1 MSLSDVTA
9 RLKDLEAHY
18 RAYTQGDR
26 DQPPKPKGFGK
37 LFRRWFTYNAQEIE
51 PVHREFLEGAEAL
64 TKELAEAVAA
74 LPEGEKASG
83 IEAADRALTLMLGE
97 KPQDLPND
105 RRLYLVA
112 AEALA
117 APLLP
122 LLDREKLARQRD
134 RMLTLTPRRLM
145 FPRQLELLAE
155 MERLLGEK

>member
-1 MSLSDVTA
+1 MSLADVNA
-9 RLKDLEAHY
+9 RLEALEAHY
-18 RAYTQGDR
+18 EAYALGER

-37 LFRRWFTYNAQEIE
+37 LFRRWFTYNDQETE

-64 TKELAEAVAA
+64 TKELAEAAAA
-74 LPEGEKASG
+74 LPDDDRAAGS
-83 IEAADRALTLMLGE
+83 EAADRALTLMLGE
-97 KPQDLPND
+97 KPGDLPNE

-122 LLDREKLARQRD
+122 LLDREKLIRQRD
-134 RMLTLTPRRLM
+134 RMLSLSPRRFL
-145 FPRQLELLAE
+145 FPKQRELLAE

>member
-1 MSLSDVTA
+1 MSLAGVSA
-9 RLKDLEAHY
+9 RLEALEEHY
-18 RAYTQGDR
+18 RAYIR
-26 DQPPKPKGFGK
+26 AYREQPPKPKGFGK

-51 PVHREFLEGAEAL
+51 PVHQAFMEGAETLAR
-64 TKELAEAVAA
+64 ELAEAVAA
-74 LPEGEKASG
+74 LPDGEKASG

>member
-1 MSLSDVTA
+1 MSLADVNA
-9 RLKDLEAHY
+9 RLEALEAHY
-18 RAYTQGDR
+18 EAYARGER

-51 PVHREFLEGAEAL
+51 PVHREFLEGAESL
-64 TKELAEAVAA
+64 TRELAEAISA
-74 LPEGEKASG
+74 LPDEEKAAG
-83 IEAADRALTLMLGE
+83 EEAADRALTLMLGE
-97 KPQDLPND
+97 KPGDLPNE

-134 RMLTLTPRRLM
+134 RMVALTPKRFM
-145 FPRQLELLAE
+145 FPKQRELLEE
-155 MERLLGEK
+155 MERLLGK